1 MLNVTVLQ
9 LLLIFIHLTGN
20 FIITLSPL
28 VILPNVLIA
37 HVNTHQLCFISA
49 VSTPL
54 VFNNTALYQK
64 KSSKAPSP
72 AVSQA
77 ASSEYVHQE
86 DISDFSVRVIVKVLG
101 LYGGRT
107 FVSHR

>member
-1 MLNVTVLQ
+1 
-9 LLLIFIHLTGN
+9 
-20 FIITLSPL
+20 
-28 VILPNVLIA
+28 
-37 HVNTHQLCFISA
+37 VNTHQLCFISA

-86 DISDFSVRVIVKVLG
+86 LISDFSVRVIVKVLG
-101 LYGGRT
+101 VYGGRT
-107 FVSHR
+107 WTSPKKTFFTSFCTKVITVKVNINLSI